1 MMNTSSY
8 DNSQGSI
15 NKIFSFHV
23 VDPRFKQI
31 LGRQSSKVFDL
42 STF

>member
-1 MMNTSSY
+1 MNTSSY
-8 DNSQGSI
+8 DKSQGPI
-15 NKIFSFHV
+15 NKTFLSHGIDLRFHQV
-23 VDPRFKQI
+23 